1 MSLISNIIF
10 HGFIFA
16 IILTTYLLFIMV
28 KFNPRIWGFSDY
40 PKVITEKVP
49 SQTKLEKKKGSLLAI
64 PFFLFGLGF
73 PIISTLILRN
83 QYGGEIDFFT
93 AFFNIFGILMF
104 GNVADLVIL
113 DWIIVGTITPKFVI
127 IPGTE
132 DMKDKEYKDFRF
144 SHAKG
149 HVWGTFFMAVLSL
162 LLALI
167 IIVL

>member
-1 MSLISNIIF
+1 MSLIFNIIF
-10 HGFIFA
+10 HGLIFA
-16 IILTTYLLFIMV
+16 IILTAYLLFTMV
-28 KFNPRIWGFSDY
+28 KFSPRIWGFSDY

-49 SQTKLEKKKGSLLAI
+49 PQTKSEKKKGSLLGI

-83 QYGGEIDFFT
+83 EYGGEIDFFT

-104 GNVADLVIL
+104 GNIADLVIL
-113 DWIIVGTITPKFVI
+113 DCIIVGTITPKFVI

-132 DMKDKEYKDFRF
+132 DMKDKEYKDFRL

-149 HVWGTFFMAVLSL
+149 HIWGTLLMAVLSL
-162 LLALI
+162 ILALV
-167 IIVL
+167 IVLL